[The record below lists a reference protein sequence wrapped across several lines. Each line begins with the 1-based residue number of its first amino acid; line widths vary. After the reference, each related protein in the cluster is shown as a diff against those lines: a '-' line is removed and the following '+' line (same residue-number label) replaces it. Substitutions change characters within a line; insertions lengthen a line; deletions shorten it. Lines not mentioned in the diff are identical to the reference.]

1 MIVSKHNEE
10 SREYVELNGNPFH
23 LFFDSR
29 VEMPIGDKIYL
40 FTRKQIGEDTE
51 LGHKLIRG
59 FLTNLSK
66 QEILPKLLFFMNEG
80 MFLVC
85 TEDESL
91 LTPLRVLADKGVD
104 IAVCKT
110 CLDAY
115 NVAPDSLPLGR
126 VGTSPEFVK
135 LTTEYPVMTVT

>member
-1 MIVSKHNEE
+1 
-10 SREYVELNGNPFH
+10 
-23 LFFDSR
+23 
-29 VEMPIGDKIYL
+29 
-40 FTRKQIGEDTE
+40 
-51 LGHKLIRG
+51 
-59 FLTNLSK
+59 
-66 QEILPKLLFFMNEG
+66 MNEG